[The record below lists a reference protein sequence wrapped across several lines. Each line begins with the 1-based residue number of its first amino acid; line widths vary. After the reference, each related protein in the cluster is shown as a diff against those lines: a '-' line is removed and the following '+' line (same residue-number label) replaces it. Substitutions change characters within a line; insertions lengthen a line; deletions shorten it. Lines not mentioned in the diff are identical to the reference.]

1 MKEFII
7 GKEGEQKFKISE
19 KRNKVSRKH
28 CKITIDDN
36 GQWDVDDLDS
46 TNGTYIINEEGEIVQ
61 VRHYPITEFTRI
73 ILADQTP
80 FGFSFIAHHVL
91 EEDPFNYRKEFI
103 HLLKLHAKALNM
115 KEELDA
121 ETIRK
126 GNILKYVPTVIS
138 AIISITLT
146 ILAPPDWRIVILT
159 ASGAIT
165 GMIAKFMADRSKNT
179 TKTKAFAKYCNQMLR
194 CPCCGKVMTEAE
206 FTNQM
211 CGACHAHI

>member
-7 GKEGEQKFKISE
+7 GRDGNQKFKISE
-19 KRNKVSRKH
+19 KRNKVSKKH
-28 CKITIDDN
+28 CKIIINDN
-36 GQWDVDDLDS
+36 GQWYVQDLNS
-46 TNGTYIINEEGEIVQ
+46 TNGTSIIDEDGEIIQ
-61 VRHYPITEFTRI
+61 VRHCPIKEFTRI

-80 FGFSFIAHHVL
+80 LGFSFIAHHVL
-91 EEDPFNYRKEFI
+91 EEDPLNYRQEFV
-103 HLLKLHAKALNM
+103 HLLNIHDRALQMKA
-115 KEELDA
+115 ELDA
-121 ETIRK
+121 EVIKK
-126 GNILKYVPTVIS
+126 GNIVKYVPTIIS

-165 GMIAKFMADRSKNT
+165 GLIAKFMADRSKNSSR
-179 TKTKAFAKYCNQMLR
+179 TKAFAKYCNQMLR

-211 CGACHAHI
+211 CGTCHAHI

>member
-36 GQWDVDDLDS
+36 GQWYVDDLDS

-103 HLLKLHAKALNM
+103 HLLKLHAKALKI
-115 KEELDA
+115 KE
-121 ETIRK
+121 
-126 GNILKYVPTVIS
+126 
-138 AIISITLT
+138 
-146 ILAPPDWRIVILT
+146 
-159 ASGAIT
+159 
-165 GMIAKFMADRSKNT
+165 
-179 TKTKAFAKYCNQMLR
+179 
-194 CPCCGKVMTEAE
+194 
-206 FTNQM
+206 
-211 CGACHAHI
+211 